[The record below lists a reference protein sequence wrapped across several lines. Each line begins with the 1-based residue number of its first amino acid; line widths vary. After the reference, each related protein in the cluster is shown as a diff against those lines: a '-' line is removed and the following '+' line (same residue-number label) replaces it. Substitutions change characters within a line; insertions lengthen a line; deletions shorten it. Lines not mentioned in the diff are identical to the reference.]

1 MRLKMFWN
9 EEIETMSRQDLE
21 ELQLKKLQATV
32 KRAFDK
38 IPYYNRRYT
47 EAGVFP
53 EDIETLKDI
62 EKLPFI
68 TKDDLRESYPFG
80 LFAVDISE
88 IKELHSSSG
97 TTGKPVVSGYTEKD
111 LDTWAEVTARGLTRM
126 GLGKDDIIQNTH
138 GYGLFTGGFG
148 VHYGSHK
155 IGAAII
161 PISTGQT
168 RRQIEI
174 MSDFGTT
181 GIIFTPSYGIH
192 LGEVALEDGIDP
204 KDLGIKAIGFG
215 AEGWTEEMRKR
226 IEEIFGAPAY
236 NIYGLTELMGPGVAI
251 ECEAQ
256 NGLHIAEDIFY
267 PEIIDP
273 NTGKTLGEN
282 TPGELVLTNLER
294 EGMPVIRF
302 RTKDLTK
309 ITYEKCSCGITHARM
324 SRITGR
330 SDDMIKVKGVA
341 IFPSQIEKAL
351 LKVGDAEP
359 HYMIIV
365 TRPGTLDEI
374 EVKVE
379 ASQEIF
385 FDGVKEMMAVQNKI
399 GKSIENETGIRVKV
413 TLVEPK
419 TLPRFEGKA
428 KRVIDERDLH

>member
-1 MRLKMFWN
+1 MFWN
-9 EEIETMSRQDLE
+9 EEIETMPRADLE
-21 ELQLKKLQATV
+21 ELQLKKLQKIV

-38 IPYYNRRYT
+38 IPYYNKKYSAA
-47 EAGVFP
+47 EVYP

-80 LFAVDISE
+80 LFAVDIKD

-111 LDTWAEVTARGLTRM
+111 LDTWAETIARGLTMM
-126 GLGKDDIIQNTH
+126 GLDEGDILQNTH
-138 GYGLFTGGFG
+138 GYGMFTGGFG
-148 VHYGSHK
+148 VHYGCHK

-174 MSDFGTT
+174 MEDFGTT
-181 GIIFTPSYGIH
+181 GLIFTPSYGIH

-204 KDLGIKAIGFG
+204 KELGIKAIGFG
-215 AEGWTEEMRKR
+215 AEMWTEEIRKKV
-226 IEEIFGAPAY
+226 EDIFGTKAY
-236 NIYGLTELMGPGVAI
+236 NIYGLTELMGPGIGV

-256 NGLHIAEDIFY
+256 KGLHIAEDIYY
-267 PEIIDP
+267 PEIIDS
-273 NTGKTLGEN
+273 NTGKVIGGEK
-282 TPGELVLTNLER
+282 PGELVLTNLER

-309 ITYEKCSCGITHARM
+309 ITYEKCECGRTHARM

-351 LKVGDAEP
+351 LKAGDVEP
-359 HYMIIV
+359 HYLIIV

-379 ASQEIF
+379 ASQDIF
-385 FDGVKEMMAVQNKI
+385 FDGVKEMMSIQNKI

-428 KRVIDERDLH
+428 KRVIDERNLH

>member
-1 MRLKMFWN
+1 MFWN

-32 KRAFDK
+32 KRAFEK
-38 IPYYNRRYT
+38 IPYYNKRYS
-47 EAGVFP
+47 EVEVYP

-80 LFAVDISE
+80 LFAVDIKD

-111 LDTWAEVTARGLTRM
+111 LDTWAETIARGLKMM
-126 GLGKDDIIQNTH
+126 GLGENDIIQNTH
-138 GYGLFTGGFG
+138 GYGMFTGGFG

-155 IGAAII
+155 IGLTII

-174 MSDFGTT
+174 MKDFGTT
-181 GIIFTPSYGIH
+181 GLIFTPSYGIH
-192 LGEVALEDGIDP
+192 IGEVALDDGIDP
-204 KDLGIKAIGFG
+204 KELGIKAIGFG
-215 AEGWTEEMRKR
+215 AEMWTEEIRQR
-226 IEEIFGAPAY
+226 VEELFDAKAY
-236 NIYGLTELMGPGVAI
+236 NIYGLTELMGPGVGI
-251 ECEAQ
+251 ECSAQ
-256 NGLHIAEDIFY
+256 QGLHIPEDIYY

-273 NTGKTLGEN
+273 NTGKVIGAEKS
-282 TPGELVLTNLER
+282 GELVLTNLER
-294 EGMPVIRF
+294 EGMPIIRF
-302 RTKDLTK
+302 RTKDLTTL
-309 ITYEKCSCGITHARM
+309 TYEKCECGRTHARM

-351 LKVGDAEP
+351 LKVGDVEP

-379 ASQEIF
+379 ASQDIF
-385 FDGVKEMMAVQNKI
+385 FDGVKEMMAIQKEI

-428 KRVIDERDLH
+428 KRVIDERNLH

>member
-1 MRLKMFWN
+1 MFWN

-32 KRAFDK
+32 KRAFEK
-38 IPYYNRRYT
+38 IPYYNKRYS
-47 EAGVFP
+47 EVEVYP

-80 LFAVDISE
+80 LFAVDIKD

-111 LDTWAEVTARGLTRM
+111 LDTWAETIARGLKMM
-126 GLGKDDIIQNTH
+126 GLGENDIIQNTH
-138 GYGLFTGGFG
+138 GYGMFTGGFG

-155 IGAAII
+155 IGSTII

-174 MSDFGTT
+174 MKDFGTT
-181 GIIFTPSYGIH
+181 GLIFTPSYGIH
-192 LGEVALEDGIDP
+192 IGEVALDDGIDP
-204 KDLGIKAIGFG
+204 KELGIKAIGFG
-215 AEGWTEEMRKR
+215 AEMWTEEIRQR
-226 IEEIFGAPAY
+226 VEELFDAKAY
-236 NIYGLTELMGPGVAI
+236 NNYGLTELMGPGVGI
-251 ECEAQ
+251 ECGAQ
-256 NGLHIAEDIFY
+256 QGLHIPEDIYY

-273 NTGKTLGEN
+273 NTGKVIGAEKS
-282 TPGELVLTNLER
+282 GELVLTNLER
-294 EGMPVIRF
+294 EGMPIIRF
-302 RTKDLTK
+302 RTKDLTTL
-309 ITYEKCSCGITHARM
+309 TYEKCECGRTHARM

-351 LKVGDAEP
+351 LKVGDVEP

-379 ASQEIF
+379 ASQDIF
-385 FDGVKEMMAVQNKI
+385 FDGVKEMMAIQKEI

-428 KRVIDERDLH
+428 KRVIDERNLH

>member
-1 MRLKMFWN
+1 MFWN
-9 EEIETMSRQDLE
+9 EEIETMPRADLE
-21 ELQLKKLQATV
+21 ELQLKKLQEIV

-38 IPYYNRRYT
+38 IPYYNKKYSAA
-47 EAGVFP
+47 EVYP

-80 LFAVDISE
+80 LFAVDIKD

-111 LDTWAEVTARGLTRM
+111 LDTWAETIARGLTMM
-126 GLGKDDIIQNTH
+126 GLDEGDILQNTH
-138 GYGLFTGGFG
+138 GYGMFTGGFG
-148 VHYGSHK
+148 VHYGCHK

-174 MSDFGTT
+174 MEDFGTT
-181 GIIFTPSYGIH
+181 GLIFTPSYGIH

-204 KDLGIKAIGFG
+204 KELGIKAIGFG
-215 AEGWTEEMRKR
+215 AEMWTEEIRKKV
-226 IEEIFGAPAY
+226 EDIFGTKAY
-236 NIYGLTELMGPGVAI
+236 NIYGLTELMGPGIGV

-256 NGLHIAEDIFY
+256 KGLHIAEDIYY
-267 PEIIDP
+267 PEIIDS
-273 NTGKTLGEN
+273 NTGKVIGGEK
-282 TPGELVLTNLER
+282 PGELVLTNLER

-309 ITYEKCSCGITHARM
+309 ITYEKCECGRTHARM

-351 LKVGDAEP
+351 LKAGDVEP
-359 HYMIIV
+359 HYLIIV

-379 ASQEIF
+379 ASQDIF
-385 FDGVKEMMAVQNKI
+385 FDGVKEMMSVQNKI

-428 KRVIDERDLH
+428 KRVIDERNLH

>member
-1 MRLKMFWN
+1 MIWN
-9 EEIETMSRQDLE
+9 KERECMPREELE
-21 ELQLKKLQATV
+21 ELQLKKLQETV

-38 IPYYNRRYT
+38 IPYYNKKYS
-47 EAGVFP
+47 EAEIYP

-80 LFAVDISE
+80 LFAVNQKE

-111 LDTWAEVTARGLTRM
+111 LDTWAETIARGLTMM
-126 GLGKDDIIQNTH
+126 GLGEDDIIQNTH
-138 GYGLFTGGFG
+138 GYGMFTGGFG

-155 IGAAII
+155 IGATII

-174 MSDFGTT
+174 MKDFGST
-181 GIIFTPSYGIH
+181 GLIFTPSYGIH
-192 LGEVALEDGIDP
+192 LGEVALEEGINP
-204 KDLGIKAIGFG
+204 KELGIKAIGFG
-215 AEGWTEEMRKR
+215 AEMWTEEMREK
-226 IEEIFGAPAY
+226 IEKIFGAKAF
-236 NIYGLTELMGPGVAI
+236 NIYGLTELMGPGVGI
-251 ECEAQ
+251 ECMAQ
-256 NGLHIAEDIFY
+256 EGLHIPEDIYY
-267 PEIIDP
+267 PEVINP
-273 NTGKTLGEN
+273 KTLENLGEN
-282 TPGELVLTNLER
+282 ETGELVLTNLER

-302 RTKDLTK
+302 RTKDITS
-309 ITYEKCSCGITHARM
+309 ITYEPCECGRTFARM

-351 LKVGDAEP
+351 LKVGEVEP

-365 TRPGTLDEI
+365 TRPDVLDEI

-379 ASQEIF
+379 ASERLF
-385 FDGVKEMMAVQNKI
+385 FDGVKEMVDIQQQI

-419 TLPRFEGKA
+419 SLPRFEGKA
-428 KRVIDERDLH
+428 KRVIDERNLH